1 MLGRSRLLPGVPGAV
16 TGAGR
21 VLALD
26 TGARFSSP
34 DVASVLGRL
43 TAAVLT
49 PLGPIDAARFSFPR
63 ELWWE

>member
-16 TGAGR
+16 IGAGR

-49 PLGPIDAARFSFPR
+49 PPGPIDAARFSFPR